1 MQNVIVKGNDNP
13 VVMTFSFAGDFAA
26 SGLNTFISVDLVIGG
41 ETYSTDGTPTNLSI
55 ESDTELRLKIGDT
68 TTLDA
73 GNYLPEIIGY
83 SATYDDGYLISGAC
97 KPILGN
103 IKVCE

>member
-13 VVMTFSFAGDFAA
+13 VVMTFSFTGDFLA
-26 SGLNTFISVDLVIGG
+26 SGLNTFTSITLTIGG
-41 ETYSTDGTPTNLSI
+41 EEYSTNLTPDNLSV

-68 TTLDA
+68 TALAD
-73 GNYLPEIIGY
+73 GRYLPEIVGF
-83 SATYDDGYLISGAC
+83 SATYDDGYLLSGQC

-103 IKVCE
+103 ITVC